1 MDGQGA
7 TYKIPESCAELAV
20 DQLQCA
26 VAKREYAY
34 NTAVQLSGKDAVDK
48 VLPKYEESMKKAT
61 ELIDLYKSNA
71 GKAKKDVFWG

>member
-1 MDGQGA
+1 
-7 TYKIPESCAELAV
+7 V
-20 DQLQCA
+20 NQLECA

-34 NTAVQLSGKDAVDK
+34 STAIQLSGKDAVDK

-71 GKAKKDVFWG
+71 SGGKLKKDVFWG